1 MRSNDMFGLTKNEHK
16 GGKKKEKRRKNILFL
31 VIQNN

>member
-16 GGKKKEKRRKNILFL
+16 GGKKKREKYIISCYTKQLN
-31 VIQNN
+31 